1 MKLKHLLLTT
11 LFLLFANT
19 GWTKNDSATIYPSP
33 QKISLS
39 QQKISTE
46 VTYKLK
52 GDFKLK
58 SNSEA
63 LLNEIFKSPTQTNV
77 LAVSITTLGN
87 ADKDLQVSG
96 AYTLKVTPK
105 EIQIR
110 VFDHRGAYY
119 ALQTLKQL
127 KKNNSLP
134 LVEIVDFP
142 DVLSRGS
149 VEGFYGTPWSHE
161 DRISQF
167 KFYGALKLNTY
178 IYGPKDDPYHSSPNW
193 RKPYPTENAQQIRE
207 LVQEAKKN
215 EIDFTWA
222 IHPGL
227 DIQWSKTDS
236 LAILNKLELMYDLG
250 VRSFA
255 VFFDDITG
263 VGTQAKKQAELL
275 NYVQK
280 EFIEK
285 KKDVLPLIMCPTEYN
300 KAWSDPNPG
309 TYLDIL
315 GDKLH
320 PAIQI
325 MWTGDR
331 VIDDVSK
338 SDLDWINKRI
348 KRKAYIWWNFPVS
361 DYVRDHLLMGAAYGL
376 DTTIKNDLSGFVSNP
391 MERAEASKLALFSV
405 ALYTWNLKKYEPNT
419 AWHAASKYIMPEASE
434 AFQLFNEH
442 NSDLGPNGHRY
453 RRVESVLIK
462 PAIDDFLATYKND
475 NYPTALAE
483 TIKTEFEHIIP
494 VAEELRKKS
503 SNRNLIKEIDP
514 WLTQFNLLG
523 KAGLASLNMLEAKQ
537 AKNKSL
543 AWEYYL
549 KVETA
554 LDSIN
559 LVDKT
564 YNQNP
569 YQPGVKTGSLVL
581 TPFVKTIFEQTNGYF
596 VGRSESGE
604 RSNTTKLISNAE
616 KLKNQPLQLNNSS
629 IAISPI
635 LEVLNLNPQEYL
647 GIQIDKSLQANALFF
662 NLESNNLMEGGAFE
676 TSIDGNLWQGLKVEQ
691 NRGKGTVKLPN
702 DAIKYIRYK
711 NSSDKIKSFFLKEFK
726 IALETQSVNSDQTV
740 YIHDGAIATYLELHD
755 KSNVSLPLTM
765 GKKTESI
772 SLLMRTNNKSVSIY
786 SVNKRGTKNLVYEG
800 NENDIEIPVKKIK
813 NAVTLEV
820 NSPNNKGF
828 RIYEMIKN

>member
-1 MKLKHLLLTT
+1 MKLKHLLLTA
-11 LFLLFANT
+11 LFLSFANT
-19 GWTKNDSATIYPSP
+19 GWTQNNSYTLYPSP
-33 QKISLS
+33 QKINGSD
-39 QQKISTE
+39 QKISADVSYQLE
-46 VTYKLK
+46 GNFELNP
-52 GDFKLK
+52 
-58 SNSEA
+58 NSLA
-63 LLNEIFKSPTQTNV
+63 LLNEIFNSQNKSKVLPIIINPLSKTDKSTQ
-77 LAVSITTLGN
+77 I
-87 ADKDLQVSG
+87 SG
-96 AYTLKVTPK
+96 AYTLKITPQA
-105 EIQIR
+105 IQIG
-110 VFDHRGAYY
+110 VYDNRGAYY
-119 ALQTLKQL
+119 ALQTLNQL
-127 KKNNSLP
+127 KKANSFP
-134 LVEIVDFP
+134 LVEITDFP

-193 RKPYPTENAQQIRE
+193 RKPYPAENAKQIQE

-227 DIQWSKTDS
+227 DIQWNKTDS
-236 LAILNKLELMYDLG
+236 LAILNKLELMYGLG

-255 VFFDDITG
+255 VFFDDISG
-263 VGTQAKKQAELL
+263 IGTKAEKQAELL
-275 NYVQK
+275 NYIQK
-280 EFIEK
+280 QFIEK

-300 KAWSDPNPG
+300 KAWSDPNPN

-338 SDLDWINKRI
+338 ADLDWINKRI

-376 DTTIKNDLSGFVSNP
+376 DTTIKSDLSGFVSNP

-405 ALYTWNLKKYEPNT
+405 ALYTWNLKNYEPNS
-419 AWHAASKYIMPEASE
+419 AWHAAAKYIMPDASE

-453 RRVESVLIK
+453 RREESVLIK
-462 PAIDDFLATYKND
+462 PTIDAFLTAYKND
-475 NYPTALAE
+475 SYATDLAVK
-483 TIKTEFEHIIP
+483 IRTEFEHIIP

-503 SNRNLIKEIDP
+503 NNKNLIKEINP

-523 KAGLASLNMLEAKQ
+523 KAGLETMNMLEAKQ
-537 AKNKSL
+537 TKNKAL
-543 AWEYYL
+543 AWDHYL
-549 KVETA
+549 KVETI

-581 TPFVKTIFEQTNGYF
+581 TPFVKTIFEQTKGYF
-596 VGRSESGE
+596 VIASENLEKTS
-604 RSNTTKLISNAE
+604 STNLISNAE
-616 KLKNQPLQLNNSS
+616 KLRNQPLQLNNSS
-629 IAISPI
+629 IAIAPI
-635 LEVLNLNPQEYL
+635 LEVLNLNPQEYV
-647 GIQIDKSLQANALFF
+647 GIQIDKSLKAKELYF
-662 NLESNNLMEGGAFE
+662 NLESNNLLEGGAFE
-676 TSIDGNLWQGLKVEQ
+676 TSIDGEIWQNLKVEQ
-691 NRGKGTVKLPN
+691 NRGKGNLKLTDDTV
-702 DAIKYIRYK
+702 KYIRYR
-711 NSSDKIKSFFLKEFK
+711 NSSDKIRSFFLKEFK
-726 IALETQSVNSDQTV
+726 VILETENTNSDQTV
-740 YIHDGAIATYLELHD
+740 YIQDYTVATYLELND
-755 KSNVSLPLTM
+755 KSNISFPLAVN
-765 GKKTESI
+765 KTTKSI
-772 SLLMRTNNKSVSIY
+772 SLLMQTNNKPVAVY
-786 SVNKRGTKNLVYEG
+786 AVNKRGIKTLIYSGK
-800 NENDIEIPVKKIK
+800 ENYVEIPSKQFKK
-813 NAVTLEV
+813 ATTLEI
-820 NSPNNKGF
+820 NSENNKGF

>member
-1 MKLKHLLLTT
+1 MKLKHLLFTT
-11 LFLLFANT
+11 LFLSFANS
-19 GWTKNDSATIYPSP
+19 GWTQNDKAAIYPSP
-33 QKISLS
+33 QKINVTE
-39 QQKISTE
+39 QKISTE
-46 VTYKLK
+46 VSYQLK
-52 GDFKLK
+52 GNFKLK
-58 SNSEA
+58 SNSLA
-63 LLNEIFKSPTQTNV
+63 LLNDIFNSAAKTKVFP
-77 LAVSITTLGN
+77 VSINTLSK
-87 ADKDLQVSG
+87 ADKSLQVSG
-96 AYTLKVTPK
+96 AYTLKVSPVD
-105 EIQIR
+105 IQIN
-110 VFDHRGAYY
+110 VFDNRGAYY
-119 ALQTLKQL
+119 ALQTLTQL
-127 KKNNSLP
+127 KSNNSLP
-134 LVEIVDFP
+134 LVDITDFP

-193 RKPYPTENAQQIRE
+193 RKAYPAENAKQIQE
-207 LVQEAKKN
+207 LVEEAKKN

-227 DIQWSKTDS
+227 DIQWNESDR
-236 LAILNKLELMYDLG
+236 LAILNKLELMYGLG

-263 VGTQAKKQAELL
+263 VGTKAEKQAELL

-300 KAWSDPNPG
+300 KAWADPKPD

-315 GDKLH
+315 GDKLD

-325 MWTGDR
+325 MWTGDS

-376 DTTIKNDLSGFVSNP
+376 DTTIKSDLSGFVSNP
-391 MERAEASKLALFSV
+391 MERAEASKVALFSV
-405 ALYTWNLKKYEPNT
+405 ALYTWNLKQYEPNT

-453 RRVESVLIK
+453 RREESVRIK
-462 PAIDDFLATYKND
+462 PEIDSFLTAYIND
-475 NYPTALAE
+475 NYPTASAV
-483 TIKTEFEHIIP
+483 TIKKEFEHIIP
-494 VAEELRKKS
+494 VAAELREKS
-503 SNRNLIKEIDP
+503 HNKNLIKEIDP

-523 KAGLASLNMLEAKQ
+523 KAGLESIKMLEGKQ
-537 AKNKSL
+537 AKNKAL
-543 AWEYYL
+543 AWDHYL

-581 TPFVKTIFEQTNGYF
+581 TPFVKTIFEQANAYF
-596 VGRSESGE
+596 VGTSEIKANAS
-604 RSNTTKLISNAE
+604 STNVISNAE
-616 KLKNQPLQLNNSS
+616 KLKNQPLQLSNVA

-635 LEVLNLNPQEYL
+635 LEVLNLNPGEYV
-647 GIQIDKSLQANALFF
+647 GIQMDKRVKVKELFF
-662 NLESNNLMEGGAFE
+662 NLESKNLMEGGVFE
-676 TSIDGNLWQGLKVEQ
+676 TSVDGQVWAQLKVEQ
-691 NRGKGTVKLPN
+691 NKGKGNLKFAN
-702 DAIKYIRYK
+702 DAIQYIRYR

-726 IALETQSVNSDQTV
+726 VVLDAQSVNADQRV
-740 YIHDGAIATYLELHD
+740 YVQDHTIATYLELND
-755 KSNVSLPLTM
+755 KSSIGLPLTIN
-765 GKKTESI
+765 KEIQSI
-772 SLLMRTNNKSVSIY
+772 SLLMRTNNKKVSIY
-786 SVNKRGTKNLVYEG
+786 GVNKRGAKTLVYEG
-800 NENDIEIPVKKIK
+800 KENFVEIPVKQFQK
-813 NAVTLEV
+813 ATTLEIEAQD
-820 NSPNNKGF
+820 NKGF
-828 RIYEMIKN
+828 RVYEILNN